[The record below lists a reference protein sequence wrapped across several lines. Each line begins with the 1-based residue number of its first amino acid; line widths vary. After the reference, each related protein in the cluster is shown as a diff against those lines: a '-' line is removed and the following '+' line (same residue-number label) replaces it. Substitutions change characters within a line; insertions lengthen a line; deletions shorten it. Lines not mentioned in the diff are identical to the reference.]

1 MEEECKLSHKEYR
14 VFKDYRERV
23 NKGKAHLTLHL
34 VRDVKGSKKVF
45 YRYIRNK
52 RKISKKFGLGD
63 KAPRKGQ
70 CI

>member
-1 MEEECKLSHKEYR
+1 M
-14 VFKDYRERV
+14 V
-23 NKGKAHLTLHL
+23 NKCKAHLKLHL